1 MTDVDQ
7 LLKATV
13 EELDKL
19 LNPKNVLG
27 DPIERDGAT
36 VIPIVSYGFGFGA
49 GGGEGG
55 EGAKAGTGGGAGAGG
70 GIKPAR
76 RDHHRREWRAGGG
89 REGRHDLG
97 RAGRGRR
104 RGTRHGRQGGGRG
117 QHVQGRLRSRWPRSS
132 GSRRPLSCW

>member
-1 MTDVDQ
+1 MTDVNG

-27 DPIERDGAT
+27 DPIEKDGAT

-55 EGAKAGTGGGAGAGG
+55 EGAKQGTGGGAGAGG
-70 GIKPAR
+70 GIKPLGAIILDQNGAR
-76 RDHHRREWRAGGG
+76 VEAVKGAMSSVAQVVA
-89 REGRHDLG
+89 EAAG
-97 RAGRGRR
+97 RAMGAKAAAAEGKD
-104 RGTRHGRQGGGRG
+104 TDN
-117 QHVQGRLRSRWPRSS
+117 
-132 GSRRPLSCW
+132 

>member
-70 GIKPAR
+70 GIKPLGAIIIDANGAR
-76 RDHHRREWRAGGG
+76 VEAVKGAMTSVAQAVADA
-89 REGRHDLG
+89 
-97 RAGRGRR
+97 AGRVMGAKAAAEDD
-104 RGTRHGRQGGGRG
+104 T
-117 QHVQGRLRSRWPRSS
+117 SRD
-132 GSRRPLSCW
+132 G

>member
-1 MTDVDQ
+1 MRNDWRLQFIAKGGRGMTDVDR

-19 LNPKNVLG
+19 LNPRNVLG

-55 EGAKAGTGGGAGAGG
+55 QGAQAGTGGGAGAGG
-70 GIKPAR
+70 GIKPLGAIILDANGAR
-76 RDHHRREWRAGGG
+76 VEAVKGAMTSVAQVVA
-89 REGRHDLG
+89 EAAG
-97 RAGRGRR
+97 RAMGAKAAAESDSA
-104 RGTRHGRQGGGRG
+104 TNDT
-117 QHVQGRLRSRWPRSS
+117 
-132 GSRRPLSCW
+132 